1 MSWHSSVQRR
11 TTAARSAAQQE
22 QAAAANAP
30 ANRPGGVFQNPFA
43 RRSTSG
49 ANGGVRHAEPLGS
62 HVRNLAGAQVCPASR
77 QQGGSLSVSVDAQ
90 PRSVEKKKEKG
101 FGLPGPF
108 DDIARKGIDFAGDV
122 VKAGG
127 RLVVGSAEV
136 IVDAGAKTINF
147 VGDIA
152 TDSPKALG
160 GVLKFAAENGL
171 KLAGNARAAARDFVR
186 DRIDDAFDIGGRIDK
201 LGVNDSYSLGGGVS
215 AALGIGGGASG
226 AVEVKRTRDGYSV
239 SSELNAS
246 LSAGIEVNGEAGIG
260 GKAEFK
266 FKNAADAKRAA
277 LILLGVN
284 ASAASPLLA
293 PALLPS
299 GREASFLKGHL
310 SSVEVSATVAGKV
323 DNKFG
328 AGPLEAGVE
337 AGVGAETVYRLEFK
351 GGKPTALVR
360 STSFSLNAGADA
372 ALKLVEKPL
381 GSVAGDRL
389 KAAVTKGG
397 EASGTVT
404 VETRLSLDS
413 AKLPDVAQLL
423 SNPTAAA
430 FVGGAET
437 TVKASFLLDAGDQGF
452 ELLTGA
458 SGLSGGEARHVVNQ
472 LVQGRVG
479 EAFAGVGVEPFASVD
494 FFRDNGLNAH
504 IDAKFA
510 NVGFD
515 VRGYSESRDVRAHF
529 AVGGN

>member
-11 TTAARSAAQQE
+11 TSAARSAAQQE
-22 QAAAANAP
+22 QATAAQSP
-30 ANRPGGVFQNPFA
+30 ANRTGNVFQNPFA

-49 ANGGVRHAEPLGS
+49 ANGGARHAEPLGS
-62 HVRNLAGAQVCPASR
+62 HVRNLAGGQVCSASR
-77 QQGGSLSVSVDAQ
+77 QQGGSLSVTVDAQ
-90 PRSVEKKKEKG
+90 PKSVEKKEKKG
-101 FGLPGPF
+101 FGLPGPL
-108 DDIARKGIDFAGDV
+108 DDLAKKGIDIAGDV
-122 VKAGG
+122 IKAGG
-127 RLVVGSAEV
+127 RLVVGSAKV
-136 IVDAGAKTINF
+136 IVDAGAKTVNF

-152 TDSPKALG
+152 ADSPKAVG

-186 DRIDDAFDIGGRIDK
+186 DRIDDAFDIGERIDK
-201 LGVNDSYSLGGGVS
+201 LGVNDSYSLGGGVN
-215 AALGIGGGASG
+215 AAVVFGGGASG
-226 AVEVKRTRDGYSV
+226 AVEVKRTRDGFTV

-246 LSAGIEVNGEAGIG
+246 LSGGLEVQGEAGIG

-277 LILLGVN
+277 LILTGVN
-284 ASAASPLLA
+284 ASAASPILA

-299 GREASFLKGHL
+299 GREASFLKSNL
-310 SSVEVSATVAGKV
+310 SSVELSGNVAGKV
-323 DNKFG
+323 DGKMG
-328 AGPLEAGVE
+328 AGPFDAGVE

-360 STSFSLNAGADA
+360 STSFSLNVGADA

-404 VETRLSLDS
+404 VETRLNLDS

-423 SNPTAAA
+423 SNPTTGA

-437 TVKASFLLDAGDQGF
+437 TVKASFQLDAGDNGF
-452 ELLTGA
+452 ELSGGA
-458 SGLSGGEARHVVNQ
+458 SGLSGGEARHVVNE
-472 LVQGRVG
+472 LVHGRVG
-479 EAFAGVGVEPFASVD
+479 EAFTGVGVKPFASVD
-494 FFRDNGLNAH
+494 FFRDNGFNEH
-504 IDAKFA
+504 VDAKFA
-510 NVGFD
+510 NVGID
-515 VRGYSESRDVRAHF
+515 IRGHSETRDVYKRF